1 LNVRDQYK
9 TPICLRRRR
18 RAQSDGVV
26 GVEGEEG
33 EPSGEK
39 GEVAML
45 NVILVGLDE
54 VPRGHVVLLDSLDGW
69 DDWANVEYV

>member
-1 LNVRDQYK
+1 
-9 TPICLRRRR
+9 
-18 RAQSDGVV
+18 VV